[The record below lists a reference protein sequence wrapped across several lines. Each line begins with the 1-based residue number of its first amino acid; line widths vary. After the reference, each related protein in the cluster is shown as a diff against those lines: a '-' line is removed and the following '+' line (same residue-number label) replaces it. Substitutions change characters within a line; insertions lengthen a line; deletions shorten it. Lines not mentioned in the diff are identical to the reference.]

1 MSRWFRHYAGM
12 MRDGKLVR
20 VAVKAKQPVERV
32 VWVWGAILESAA
44 EINDGGRY
52 EFDAGEAAYFL
63 RCDDDELVRI
73 VDGLEDSGRVHG
85 SLVVRWAD
93 RQFDS
98 DSSKERQRRYRERRK
113 AGGDGEQRDD
123 HMGKASHSVTR
134 DVTPPSRHVQVTLQE
149 TETETDI
156 PEPSGS
162 GAVDFREKLWTE
174 GAAAIVRL
182 TGKTEGS
189 AKSLVGKWLRDAKDD
204 CRLVLDKIDTAE
216 RERIGDPVSWIS
228 KAIQPRAPPPINRR
242 RNFVDV
248 ARDRFN
254 GSTDV
259 SGNSGD
265 DERLPARIVGP
276 GRVHGV
282 G

>member
-12 MRDGKLVR
+12 MRDEKLVR
-20 VAVKAKQPVERV
+20 VAVRAKQPVERV

-63 RCDDDELVRI
+63 RCDESDLVDVVAGLVSLGRLA
-73 VDGLEDSGRVHG
+73 DGLVA
-85 SLVVRWAD
+85 RWAD

-98 DSSKERQRRYRERRK
+98 DSAKERQRRYRERQKSGNHLPQRE
-113 AGGDGEQRDD
+113 GDVGTQP
-123 HMGKASHSVTR
+123 R
-134 DVTPPSRHVQVTLQE
+134 DVTPPSRDGVVTTQ
-149 TETETDI
+149 ETETDI

-162 GAVDFREKLWTE
+162 GAPVDFREKLWTE
-174 GAAAIVRL
+174 GVSTLVRL

-204 CRLVLDKIDTAE
+204 CRLVLDKIETAA
-216 RERIGDPVSWIS
+216 RDRIGDPVSWIS
-228 KAIQPRAPPPINRR
+228 KAIQPRAPPINRR

-254 GSTDV
+254 GSADV
-259 SGNSGD
+259 SGNRGD

-276 GRVHGV
+276 
-282 G
+282 